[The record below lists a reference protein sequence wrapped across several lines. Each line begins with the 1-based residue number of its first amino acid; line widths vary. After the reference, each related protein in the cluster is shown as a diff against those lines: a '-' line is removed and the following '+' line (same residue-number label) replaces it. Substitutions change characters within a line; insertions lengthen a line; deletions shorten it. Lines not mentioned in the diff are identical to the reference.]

1 MLGKNNARGVSMI
14 CLPSGKDH
22 GLAKTARQAAR
33 VFVLLLAFGAT
44 TQFNLGASPLEQAKF
59 GRATCFLDEIHH
71 PQAGKIAQATVF
83 IAAVWPDGT
92 LASEGTGFV
101 VSDSADGGA
110 RGARIVTAAH
120 VIDDTDTTRDGQ
132 RLAVFFSDGRPLG
145 VPRTVLRGATRELS
159 VGGFDLVENDIA
171 VIEIASFNDDPARD
185 RFLRL
190 QGLPLDGGD
199 DTLVGETNQHLGV
212 SWGFSGAAAID
223 PAGKVVGV
231 LTGADFR
238 DRTTQEL
245 GSILDANRSGGAA
258 PRPVILPRRSLVVIE
273 PLRDPDILRALG
285 RPLALRGSGLRTTVT
300 IAGFPAASC
309 AATSATIEP
318 INSQGGTRLLS
329 QWRSV
334 GMEGVW
340 YLPPQLGTTKLL
352 PVVNAPKGAP
362 E

>member
-1 MLGKNNARGVSMI
+1 
-14 CLPSGKDH
+14 
-22 GLAKTARQAAR
+22 
-33 VFVLLLAFGAT
+33 
-44 TQFNLGASPLEQAKF
+44 
-59 GRATCFLDEIHH
+59 
-71 PQAGKIAQATVF
+71 VF

-110 RGARIVTAAH
+110 QGSRIVTAAH
-120 VIDDTDTTRDGQ
+120 VIDDTDATRDGQ
-132 RLAVFFSDGRPLG
+132 RLAVFFSDGMPLG
-145 VPRTVLRGATRELS
+145 VPRTVLRGTTHRLS

-185 RFLRL
+185 HFLGL
-190 QGLPLDGGD
+190 QGLQLSGGD
-199 DTLVGETNQHLGV
+199 DILVGETGQYLGV

-223 PAGKVVGV
+223 LAGRVVGV

-238 DRTTQEL
+238 DRTTLEL
-245 GSILDANRSGGAA
+245 GSILDANRGGGAVS
-258 PRPVILPRRSLVVIE
+258 RPVVLPGRSLVVIE
-273 PLRDPDILRALG
+273 PLRDPNILRALG
-285 RPLALRGSGLRTTVT
+285 RSPELRESGLRTTVT

-318 INSQGGTRLLS
+318 INSQAGTRLLS
-329 QWRSV
+329 QWRSL

-340 YLPPQLGTTKLL
+340 YLPPQLGTAKLL

>member
-1 MLGKNNARGVSMI
+1 VWRVHD
-14 CLPSGKDH
+14 PSPIVKDL
-22 GLAKTARQAAR
+22 GLAKTVRQAAR
-33 VFVLLLAFGAT
+33 VFVLSLA
-44 TQFNLGASPLEQAKF
+44 LGAATHSSLGTPPLEQPKL
-59 GRATCFLDEIHH
+59 GRVTCFLDEIHH
-71 PQAGKIAQATVF
+71 PQAGKIADATVF

-110 RGARIVTAAH
+110 QGSRIVTAAH
-120 VIDDTDTTRDGQ
+120 VIDDTDATRDGQ
-132 RLAVFFSDGRPLG
+132 RLAVFFSDGMPVG
-145 VPRTVLRGATRELS
+145 VPRIVLRGKTHRLS

-185 RFLRL
+185 RFLGL
-190 QGLPLDGGD
+190 QGLQLSGGD
-199 DTLVGETNQHLGV
+199 DILIGETSQYLGV

-223 PAGKVVGV
+223 LAGSVVGV

-238 DRTTQEL
+238 DRTTLEL
-245 GSILDANRSGGAA
+245 GSILDANRGGGAVS
-258 PRPVILPRRSLVVIE
+258 RPVVLPGRSLVVIE

-285 RPLALRGSGLRTTVT
+285 RSPELRESGLRTTVT
-300 IAGFPAASC
+300 IAGFPVANC

-318 INSQGGTRLLS
+318 VNSQAGTRLLS
-329 QWRSV
+329 QWRSL

-340 YLPPQLGTTKLL
+340 YLPPQFGTAKLL

>member
-1 MLGKNNARGVSMI
+1 VLGENSARGVSMI
-14 CLPSGKDH
+14 CLPSGKGR
-22 GLAKTARQAAR
+22 GLARMARQAGR
-33 VFVLLLAFGAT
+33 VFVFLLAVGAT
-44 TQFNLGASPLEQAKF
+44 TQSSLGTRPSDEANF
-59 GRATCFLDEIHH
+59 GRVTCFLDEIHH

-83 IAAVWPDGT
+83 IAAVWSDGT

-101 VSDSADGGA
+101 VSDSADGGV
-110 RGARIVTAAH
+110 RGSRIVTAAH
-120 VIDDTDTTRDGQ
+120 VIDDTDTTPDGQ
-132 RLAVFFSDGRPLG
+132 RLAVFFSDGMPLG
-145 VPRTVLRGATRELS
+145 VPRTVLRGATRKLS

-171 VIEIASFNDDPARD
+171 VIEIASFNDDRAHD

-190 QGLPLDGGD
+190 QGLPLYGGD
-199 DTLVGETNQHLGV
+199 DILVGKTGQTLGV

-223 PAGKVVGV
+223 LAGRVVGV

-238 DRTTQEL
+238 DRTTLEL
-245 GSILDANRSGGAA
+245 GSILDANRSGGAV
-258 PRPVILPRRSLVVIE
+258 PRPVVLPGRSLVVIE
-273 PLRDPDILRALG
+273 PLRDPDVLRALG
-285 RPLALRGSGLRTTVT
+285 RLPKPRERGLRTTVT

-318 INSQGGTRLLS
+318 INSQAGTRLLS

-340 YLPPQLGTTKLL
+340 YLPPQFGTAKLL
-352 PVVNAPKGAP
+352 SVVNAQKGAP